1 VTTPSS
7 ADRNDALARIPVAPG
22 PVPGVQISYNPAP
35 MSEPI
40 PIESVRELPQHIG
53 EEVALSG
60 WIDNK
65 RSSGKIAFLLVRAT
79 GGVVQ
84 SVASRA
90 DLPEAQWAD
99 VERVAQEST
108 VRITGRVKEDKR
120 APGGVEVQLTGF
132 QLLALTT
139 DYPITP
145 KEHGTAFLMEH
156 RHLWLRSSRQRAA
169 LRVRS
174 EVEQAIRDFF
184 YQRDFT
190 LIDSPILTPAACE
203 GTSTLFETDYFG
215 DKAYLSQSGQL
226 YLEPAA
232 AALGKVYCFGPTFRA
247 EKSKTRRHLMEFWM
261 VEPEV
266 AFLEFEGLC
275 DLAQDF
281 VVYLAGRVLERAKE
295 ELKILERDTA
305 KLEAILPP
313 FPRIT
318 YTEAVQILNE
328 AGNPMQ
334 WGDDF
339 GGDEETLLASRFDR
353 PVLVTRF
360 PAAFKAFYMQPAPE
374 NPDLV
379 LGLDLLAPEGY
390 GEIIGG
396 SQRIH
401 DHDLLLQK
409 IQQHD
414 LPIAAFQWY
423 LDVRKYGGFPH
434 SGFGMGIERFVAW
447 MCGLPHLR
455 ETIPY
460 PRMLYKIYP

>member
-1 VTTPSS
+1 MQ
-7 ADRNDALARIPVAPG
+7 A
-22 PVPGVQISYNPAP
+22 
-35 MSEPI
+35 
-40 PIESVRELPQHIG
+40 
-53 EEVALSG
+53 
-60 WIDNK
+60 
-65 RSSGKIAFLLVRAT
+65 
-79 GGVVQ
+79 
-84 SVASRA
+84 VASRA
-90 DLPEAQWAD
+90 ELPAEDWEQI
-99 VERVAQEST
+99 ERATQEST
-108 VRITGRVKEDKR
+108 VRVRGKVKEDRR
-120 APGGVEVQLTGF
+120 APSGVEI
-132 QLLALTT
+132 QLLGFTLLYLTQ
-139 DYPITP
+139 DFPITP

-156 RHLWLRSSRQRAA
+156 RHLWLRSTRQRSA

-174 EVEQAIRDFF
+174 EVEQGIREFF
-184 YQRDFT
+184 HERDFT

-215 DKAYLSQSGQL
+215 DKAFLSQSGQL

-266 AFLEFEGLC
+266 AFLEFDGLC
-275 DLAQDF
+275 RLAEEF
-281 VVYLAGRVLERAKE
+281 VCYLAARVLDRCRE
-295 ELKILERDTA
+295 ELKALERDTA
-305 KLEAILPP
+305 KLELAAGP

-318 YTEAVQILNE
+318 YTAAIDLLRQ
-328 AGNPMQ
+328 AGAAIQ

-339 GGDEETLLASRFDR
+339 GGDEETLLASRFEK
-353 PVLVTRF
+353 PLLVTHF
-360 PAAFKAFYMQPAPE
+360 PASFKAFYMQPAPDD
-374 NPDLV
+374 PDLV

-401 DHDLLLQK
+401 DHDLLLAR
-409 IQQHD
+409 IEQHH
-414 LPIAAFQWY
+414 LPVAAFQWY
-423 LDVRKYGGFPH
+423 LDVRKYGAFPH

-447 MCGLPHLR
+447 MCGLSHLR

>member
-1 VTTPSS
+1 
-7 ADRNDALARIPVAPG
+7 
-22 PVPGVQISYNPAP
+22 

-40 PIESVRELPQHIG
+40 SVQSIRELPRHIG
-53 EEVALSG
+53 QEVTLSG

-65 RSSGKIAFLLVRAT
+65 RSSGKIAFLSVRST

-90 DLPEAQWAD
+90 DLPEAEWAD
-99 VERVAQEST
+99 VERAAQEST
-108 VRITGRVKEDKR
+108 VRITGKVKEDKR

-132 QLLALTT
+132 AVLALTT

-275 DLAQDF
+275 DLAQEF
-281 VVYLAGRVLERAKE
+281 VVYLTGRVLERARE

-305 KLEAILPP
+305 KLEQILPP
-313 FPRIT
+313 FPKIT
-318 YTEAVQILNE
+318 YTEAVKILNE
-328 AGNPMQ
+328 AGNPMP

-339 GGDEETLLASRFDR
+339 GADEETLLASRFDR
-353 PVLVTRF
+353 PVMVTRF
-360 PAAFKAFYMQPAPE
+360 PKAFKAFYMQPDPE

-379 LGLDLLAPEGY
+379 LGMDLIAPEGY

-401 DHDLLLQK
+401 DHDLLLSK
-409 IQQHD
+409 IRQHD
-414 LPIAAFQWY
+414 LPVEAFQWY
-423 LDVRKYGGFPH
+423 LDVRRYGAFPH